1 MMRMRFFLG
10 ILMVSLLIGACSKE
24 TETKQVQKEKD
35 VETEE
40 TQVTEKEKTSEKET
54 EGAKTSEPSG
64 LAIFKPEA
72 GMVKTFIVED
82 ENQIYTEEYVHESEE
97 YIQKVTKIGEA
108 ATVQVYKWTEKEISL
123 VFEDR
128 TPDDPYKNYISELN
142 NPSSIENY
150 SEEETSDWE
159 LIETNKTIEVPSGEY
174 TNVIVF
180 KKVTNEVEDAETIYV
195 NYFAPG
201 IGLIKEEF
209 ELTGDQGY
217 SAAAVLQSV
226 EAK

>member
-1 MMRMRFFLG
+1 MRMRFFLG

-24 TETKQVQKEKD
+24 TETKQVQD

-54 EGAKTSEPSG
+54 QGAKTSEPSG
-64 LAIFKPEA
+64 LAIFKPEV
-72 GMVKTFIVED
+72 GMVKTFIVEG
-82 ENQIYTEEYVHESEE
+82 ENQTYTEEYVHESEE

-142 NPSSIENY
+142 NPGSIENY

-226 EAK
+226 EIK

>member
-1 MMRMRFFLG
+1 
-10 ILMVSLLIGACSKE
+10 MVSLLIGACSKE
-24 TETKQVQKEKD
+24 TETKQVQD

-54 EGAKTSEPSG
+54 QGAKTSEPSG
-64 LAIFKPEA
+64 LAIFKPEV
-72 GMVKTFIVED
+72 GMVKTFIVEG
-82 ENQIYTEEYVHESEE
+82 ENQTYTEEYVHESEE

-142 NPSSIENY
+142 NPGSIENY

-209 ELTGDQGY
+209 ELTGIKDIQQQRCFNLLRSNRSIVINSY
-217 SAAAVLQSV
+217 FLVIL
-226 EAK
+226 